1 MAVGNRLRNVAMNT
15 GMLPDGTF
23 CRSDIAPYKV
33 GSDERR
39 RRHDHPQQSQYYY
52 HLKVGG
58 GAQDRIRRH
67 RWWPSSLSLL
77 HRCSWQ
83 QECCVFESGQ
93 SCRNLCRNITECG
106 HHRGMAHRAGL
117 PTWGGE
123 PIGGV
128 HPVSESSMA
137 TNNWSS
143 SVSACVIRGD
153 TGENLGA
160 HRHVRFFLLSS
171 KCVLIAEALLPNTS
185 LGAQTGCGGGLPS
198 CFVRLA
204 LSPT

>member
-1 MAVGNRLRNVAMNT
+1 MVAELIVAIAPLQLAA
-15 GMLPDGTF
+15 GMLRFRIGTELQE
-23 CRSDIAPYKV
+23 PL
-33 GSDERR
+33 
-39 RRHDHPQQSQYYY
+39 PQHHRVRPPSRY
-52 HLKVGG
+52 
-58 GAQDRIRRH
+58 GA
-67 RWWPSSLSLL
+67 
-77 HRCSWQ
+77 
-83 QECCVFESGQ
+83 
-93 SCRNLCRNITECG
+93 SCRV
-106 HHRGMAHRAGL
+106 AHM
-117 PTWGGE
+117 GGE